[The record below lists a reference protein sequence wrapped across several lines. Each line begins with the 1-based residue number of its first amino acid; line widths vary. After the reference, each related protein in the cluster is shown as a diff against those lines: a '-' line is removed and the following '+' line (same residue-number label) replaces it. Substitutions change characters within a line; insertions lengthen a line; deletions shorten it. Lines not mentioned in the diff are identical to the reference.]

1 MKIDANILKALGLI
15 TQIGISMM
23 IPIALCLFLGQYLD
37 EKLGTSPWLLII
49 FIVLGVLAAFRNLYM
64 LTISFTKSDKKRKW

>member
-64 LTISFTKSDKKRKW
+64 LTISFTKSDKKRK